1 MANKLLKKHRMR
13 YNIFH
18 RPPPG
23 SSPGTVIEPMNP
35 TPTKITLVAY
45 DSEKLET
52 RSLDEVPGLADLV
65 KQYKVTWISV
75 IGLANVPLLQK
86 LSQELSIHRL
96 TVEDII
102 NQYQRPKVEHFEA
115 YSFITVHIPRLDTK
129 NESEHVSIIIGQ
141 GFVVT
146 FQNSPIDYM
155 ESIRSRIQKKVGQIR
170 LKSCDYLCYA
180 VIDAI
185 IDLYF
190 PIAEFYAQKLELAE
204 EGVVHAMKPSAI
216 LEIYN
221 IGSRLN
227 YFHRILWSHK
237 ELLSQLMRDP
247 ESPIGEDV
255 VVYMRDCFDHTM
267 QILDFLE
274 NQKDTAKTLVSLHL
288 SLQTHHSNEI
298 IKFLTIVTSTFIPM
312 TFITGLYGMNFNRES
327 RWNMPELDWIYGYPF
342 ALFLMVL
349 SASTLLIYFYR
360 QRWFSRTPA
369 TRGELENGQA
379 SDAV

>member
-1 MANKLLKKHRMR
+1 MR